1 MAWEYGV
8 PMAMHFAGTP
18 VSCMANVHC
27 AASTLNFLAL
37 ENHSLD
43 VPWWSSIVQEGA
55 KTPIVNRGWIEVPD
69 RPGLGVTLN
78 ENVVRQHLAPGTGYF
93 EPTPQW
99 DNERSWDRL
108 WS

>member
-1 MAWEYGV
+1 
-8 PMAMHFAGTP
+8 MAMHFAGTP

-27 AASTLNFLAL
+27 AAATQNFLAL

-43 VPWWSSIVQEGA
+43 VPWWSSLVQEYT
-55 KTPIVNRGWIEVPD
+55 KTPLVNHGWIEVPD

-78 ENVVRQHLAPGTGYF
+78 DDVARQHLAQGTGYF
-93 EPTPQW
+93 DPTPEW
-99 DNERSWDRL
+99 DKERSWDRL

>member
-1 MAWEYGV
+1 V

-27 AASTLNFLAL
+27 AAATLNFLAL

-43 VPWWSSIVQEGA
+43 VPWWSSLIEEGA
-55 KTPIVNRGWIEVPD
+55 KTAIVKNGFIAVPD

-78 ENVVRQHLAPGTGYF
+78 EDVVRQHLAPKTGYF
-93 EPTPQW
+93 DPTPEW
-99 DNERSWDRL
+99 DQERSWDRL

>member
-1 MAWEYGV
+1 MAEECGV

-18 VSCMANVHC
+18 ISCLANVHC
-27 AASTLNFLAL
+27 AAATQNFLAL

-43 VPWWSSIVQEGA
+43 VPWWSSLTQEYA
-55 KTPIVNRGWIEVPD
+55 HAPIVNRGWITVPD

-78 ENVVRQHLAPGTGYF
+78 EDVVRQHLLPGSGYF
-93 EPTPQW
+93 DPTPEW
-99 DNERSWDRL
+99 NNERSWDRL